1 MFDRFFFSTWIEE
14 RAPEAGRGG
23 RPPWVESDEEEADV
37 GEREERGAALGSLL
51 GRIVRGGQ
59 AVEEEKSRVVEEV
72 EALLARGQTPIRLG
86 IVCDY
91 LDEGWPSMDLA
102 AEMLLEAL
110 ETFAAPEFRVTLLRP
125 PMPRVAR
132 RLSGG
137 KLAKNADRYLGR
149 YLAYPQWLRGHVGRF
164 DLFHV
169 VDHSYAHLVH
179 ELPAG
184 RTVVTCHDLDAYRSV
199 LEPEDE
205 PRPRWFRETMGS
217 VLTGLQA
224 AAHVV
229 CDSASVRDQLLGR
242 GILPAHRVST
252 VPLPVHPDFAPDPD
266 PIADPEAA
274 KLLGPKSDDTV
285 DLLHVGM
292 NVPRKRIDFLLHV
305 FAEVRRAHPRT
316 RLVRA
321 GGPLTPPQRE
331 QARELGVL
339 DAVVELP
346 FLERPV
352 LAAVYRRA
360 VVVLAPSGREGFGL
374 PLVEALACGTPVV
387 ASDLPVFREV
397 GGEAVVYRDPLNAA
411 AWVDAVDE
419 LLWDRR
425 DRRQW
430 RGRREAALE
439 RAAEFGLEAYA
450 RGMVAVYRRVLG
462 RGEE

>member
-1 MFDRFFFSTWIEE
+1 MSDLFLKTWIE
-14 RAPEAGRGG
+14 RGPPEAGRGG
-23 RPPWVESDEEEADV
+23 RGMPPELEEVGIDLVDE
-37 GEREERGAALGSLL
+37 
-51 GRIVRGGQ
+51 GRSGPTVRSGLDRIPHEGLV
-59 AVEEEKSRVVEEV
+59 AVEEVRE
-72 EALLARGQTPIRLG
+72 LLARGRKPIRLG

-102 AEMLLEAL
+102 AELLREAL
-110 ETFAAPEFRVTLLRP
+110 ETHAAPEFRVTLLRP

-149 YLAYPQWLRGHVGRF
+149 YLAYPGWLRKHRAHF

-199 LEPEDE
+199 IEPEEE
-205 PRPRWFRETMGS
+205 PRPRWFRDTMGR
-217 VLTGLQA
+217 VLSGLQA

-229 CDSASVRDQLLGR
+229 CDSAIVRDQLLAR
-242 GILPAHRVST
+242 DVVPAHRVSV

-266 PIADPEAA
+266 PPADQEAA
-274 KLLGPKSDDTV
+274 KLLGPRRDDAA

-292 NVPRKRIDFLLHV
+292 NVPRKRVDFLLHV
-305 FAEVRRAHPRT
+305 LAEVRRLHPKA

-321 GGPLTPPQRE
+321 GGPLSPE
-331 QARELGVL
+331 QHGQAQELGVL

-346 FLERPV
+346 FLDRRI

-360 VVVLAPSGREGFGL
+360 AAVLVPSEREGFGL
-374 PLVEALACGTPVV
+374 PVVEALSCGTPVV

-397 GGEAVVYRDPLNAA
+397 GGEAVVYRDATSVA
-411 AWVDAVDE
+411 AWVDAVDG

-430 RGRREAALE
+430 KGRREAALE
-439 RAAEFGLEAYA
+439 RAAEFGLEVYA
-450 RGMVAVYRRVLG
+450 RRLVDVYRQVLG
-462 RGEE
+462 GPAAEWGW